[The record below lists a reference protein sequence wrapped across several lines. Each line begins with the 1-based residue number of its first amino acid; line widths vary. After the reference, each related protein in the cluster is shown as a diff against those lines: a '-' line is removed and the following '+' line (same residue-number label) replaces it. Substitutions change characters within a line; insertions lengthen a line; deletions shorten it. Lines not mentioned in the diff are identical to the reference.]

1 MKKTH
6 FALFLFILGMA
17 FAPSC
22 FSQNMLLFGG
32 DYNLMIKPETFN
44 VGIGFNIK
52 LYEEYVQNDF
62 IVNFGGIR
70 VRYAEKKHDETEP
83 TEPIESIKSI
93 ESNEPDDSAIP
104 MKFLFSVKDNL
115 YYNKEWKWIGLRA
128 GVYASFGVYGIRDS
142 LTVYDLFFSIGGLA
156 GICILP
162 RALIS
167 MTLDIFPGY
176 ALTFGN
182 VEELSVYEAGFSLP
196 LSFYIRFNFDKW

>member
-1 MKKTH
+1 MKKARL
-6 FALFLFILGMA
+6 ALFLFIFGMA

-22 FSQNMLLFGG
+22 FSQNMIFLGG

-44 VGIGFNIK
+44 VGLGFNIK
-52 LYEEYVQNDF
+52 LYDEFVQNDF

-70 VRYAEKKHDETEP
+70 ARYAEKKTDET
-83 TEPIESIKSI
+83 

-104 MKFLFSVKDNL
+104 MKFHFSIRDNL
-115 YYNKEWKWIGLRA
+115 YYNHEWKWVGLRA
-128 GVYASFGVYGIRDS
+128 GIYASFGVYGIRDS
-142 LTVYDLFFSIGGLA
+142 LSVYDLFFSIGGLA

-167 MTLDIFPGY
+167 ITLDISPGY

-182 VEELSVYEAGFSLP
+182 VGELSVYEAGFSLP
-196 LSFYIRFNFDKW
+196 LSFCIRFNFDKW